1 VDINPISKFTPPN
14 LPFERGGIKRNMKKS
29 ELFFSALLVPMD
41 YVALFLAALLAYQI
55 RYMRS
60 VTDIRPVI
68 FNLDLQSYIVL
79 VLVVGLLWIFIF
91 AIAGLYNI
99 KGTRA
104 FYEEAGRVFL
114 SSSAGIALVMAAMF
128 FTRYLF
134 DSRFIILTSWILS
147 ILFVLFERAIVRN
160 IQRAFY
166 KKGVGVHRVILIG
179 NGEIAKNLASEFINK
194 PRLGYSVV
202 KDFPEFQDDIK
213 SELRELAKNDKYDEI
228 IQTNA
233 NIPREKMLELVDLAQ
248 ECHVDFKYVAD
259 LLGTKV
265 SHFQMRAYGEVPVI
279 ELKRTPLDGWGRILK
294 RIFDIIFSA
303 FFLATVSPIVVA
315 SAIAIKMDSEGPIFF
330 QYKRIGEKGRVI
342 DFLKFRTM
350 IKDAHKLRYNK
361 EFMEQHKNLREGTPM
376 IKFENDPRIT
386 RVGKF
391 LRRWSIDELPQLF
404 LVLIGRMSL
413 VGPRPHEI
421 EEVGAYNKTQKKV
434 LTIKPGITGL
444 AQVSGRSD
452 LNFDEEVKL
461 DNFYIENWS
470 LMMDIRVLLKTPAAV
485 FKGRSTL

>member
-1 VDINPISKFTPPN
+1 M
-14 LPFERGGIKRNMKKS
+14 KRS
-29 ELFFSALLVPMD
+29 ELFFSALMVPMD

-60 VTDIRPVI
+60 VTDIRPVV
-68 FNLDLQSYIVL
+68 FNLELGSYIPL
-79 VLVVGLLWIFIF
+79 VLMVGLLWLLIF
-91 AIAGLYNI
+91 AVAGLYNI

-134 DSRFIILTSWILS
+134 DSRFIILTSWVLS
-147 ILFVLFERAIVRN
+147 ILFVLSERAIVRY
-160 IQRAFY
+160 IQRALY
-166 KKGVGVHRVILIG
+166 KKGIGVHRVVLIG
-179 NGEIAKNLASEFINK
+179 NGEIAKDLKSEFMNK
-194 PRLGYSVV
+194 LRLGYRVV
-202 KDFPEFQDDIK
+202 EDFPEFRDEIK
-213 SELRELAKNDKYDEI
+213 IKLRELAKEDKYDEI
-228 IQTNA
+228 MQTNA
-233 NIPREKMLELVDLAQ
+233 NMPREMMLELIDLAD

-265 SHFQMRAYGEVPVI
+265 SHFNMRTYGEVPVI

-294 RIFDIIFSA
+294 RIFDIIF
-303 FFLATVSPIVVA
+303 ATLLLLITSPIMIA
-315 SAIAIKMDSEGPIFF
+315 SAIAIRVDLSGPVFF
-330 QYKRIGEKGRVI
+330 RYKRIGEKGKEI
-342 DFLKFRTM
+342 NFLKFRTM
-350 IKDAHKLRYNK
+350 IKDAHKLRYDK
-361 EFMEQHKNLREGTPM
+361 EFITKHKNLREGTPM
-376 IKFENDPRIT
+376 MKFENDPRIT

-404 LVLIGRMSL
+404 LVLAGQMSL
-413 VGPRPHEI
+413 VGPRPHEV
-421 EEVGAYNKTQKKV
+421 EEVGNYNKTQKKV
-434 LTIKPGITGL
+434 LTIKPGVTGL

-470 LMMDIRVLLKTPAAV
+470 LMMDIRILLKTPAAI
-485 FKGRSTL
+485 FKKRNTL